1 MSMTSE
7 LSASDVALLSGRNN
21 NQNGDGMFGG
31 NGAWWIIILFLFV
44 FCGWGNN
51 SWGGF
56 GNRNGGQGSVMD
68 GYVLPPTS
76 PISSGKLTT

>member
-7 LSASDVALLSGRNN
+7 LSASDVALLSGRNS

-56 GNRNGGQGSVMD
+56 GNRNGGR
-68 GYVLPPTS
+68 VLSWTVTSSPPTS
-76 PISSGKLTT
+76 PISSEKLTT